1 MEKLAWV
8 PHFIILPEY
17 MGVFLMKLIPFTE
30 VRSCDQTQDL
40 TVLNDSQYMQIKA
53 QTGSISKRFDIFSK
67 NIS

>member
-1 MEKLAWV
+1 
-8 PHFIILPEY
+8 
-17 MGVFLMKLIPFTE
+17 MGTTFHNFTLVHGSISDETHPFTE
-30 VRSCDQTQDL
+30 VKSCDQTQDM